1 MTQPPHDPAEPHVG
15 DDIGGDTDG
24 ERLDLPPWLLRLS
37 IAIAAISL
45 VAAWTGSFLA
55 PQFVDNNPRLLIA
68 LNPRNSNL
76 VLVSNQISDVSF
88 FTIGFVRLVFS
99 DPFNF
104 LLGLYFGERAFA
116 WVERRSRSYGPF
128 VRDLERF
135 FKRFSYALVFLAPN
149 NIICILS
156 GATGMKARWFFTLNA
171 AGTLTRLILINQFG
185 ATFEGPIDSVLGFV
199 KDYRTP
205 LLILSGLTVAWT
217 IFGEFRGDNTELKAL
232 RDLEREVADEHEKK
246 D

>member
-1 MTQPPHDPAEPHVG
+1 MTESAEAPLDAPARASIDMP
-15 DDIGGDTDG
+15 
-24 ERLDLPPWLLRLS
+24 RWLLRLS
-37 IAIAAISL
+37 ILIAAISL
-45 VAAWTGSFLA
+45 VSAWIGGFLA

-76 VLVSNQISDVSF
+76 VLVSNQISDLAF
-88 FTIGFVRLVFS
+88 YGIGFIRLIFS
-99 DPFNF
+99 DPFNY

-128 VRDLERF
+128 VRDGERF

-149 NIICILS
+149 NIVCILS

-171 AGTLTRLILINQFG
+171 AGTLTRLILIKQFG
-185 ATFEGPIDSVLGFV
+185 AVFEGPIDTILEFI

-205 LLILSGLTVAWT
+205 LLVLSGLGVLWT
-217 IFGEFRGDNTELKAL
+217 IFGEFRGDNSELKAL
-232 RDLEREVADEHEKK
+232 KELDSEIEGDAGQESGAK
-246 D
+246 

>member
-1 MTQPPHDPAEPHVG
+1 MTEPPHDPAEPIVN
-15 DDIGGDTDG
+15 
-24 ERLDLPPWLLRLS
+24 ERPDSQQLDLPPWLLRVS

-45 VAAWTGSFLA
+45 VAAWIGSFLA

-171 AGTLTRLILINQFG
+171 AGTLTRLILINEFG
-185 ATFEGPIDSVLGFV
+185 ATFEGPIDSILGFV

-205 LLILSGLTVAWT
+205 LLILSGITVAWT
-217 IFGEFRGDNTELKAL
+217 IFGEFRGDNTELKVL
-232 RDLEREVADEHEKK
+232 RDLEREVSEDHEKK